1 MPETLLSVQSA
12 TKRFGDVVALDS
24 VDLDIHQGDIVGLV
38 GSNGA
43 GKTTLLRLLS
53 GVYRPT
59 TGRVVLGDDS
69 DVVNARNRLGV
80 VPENTGLYARLTAW
94 ENIRYHAR
102 IHGVS
107 DDEAW
112 NRTSYFAKHLDMHS
126 GQFKVR
132 KVKSSGAHEIQT
144 SQSVFVRVEVDEEA
158 PPLGDL
164 LAFQRDAEPPGCSLH

>member
-1 MPETLLSVQSA
+1 MQPTLLSVQGAS
-12 TKRFGDVVALDS
+12 KRFGDVVALET
-24 VDLDIHQGDIVGLV
+24 VNLEIREGDIIGLV

-59 TGRVVLGDDS
+59 SGRVVLDDGS
-69 DVVNARNRLGV
+69 EVERARQRLGV

-102 IHGVS
+102 MHGVN

-112 NRTSYFAKHLDMHS
+112 QRTVYFAKHLDMV
-126 GQFKVR
+126 Q
-132 KVKSSGAHEIQT
+132 A
-144 SQSVFVRVEVDEEA
+144 
-158 PPLGDL
+158 LGRHTKGFSRGMRQKL
-164 LAFQRDAEPPGCSLH
+164 SLIHI